1 MKAGSSA
8 LWNAAVGVALL
19 VLACRCADGGQGAT
33 IEEPDRP
40 PTNVVTYQVG
50 PDSLTRYSDLP
61 ATAAAWQAVTVSV
74 LEGGVVEA
82 LLKELGDPVEEDE
95 VMARLDAEVLEA
107 SAIQAEADLKYQR
120 YNFDRSRKLHK
131 EGSISEHEYF
141 AAEYQLKRAESFAKA
156 TRSRLG
162 FLSVKAP
169 FSGTVSRRA
178 IELGQLV
185 PVGGPAFDLVQTDS
199 IRVKAWVPEN
209 QIADFKK
216 GNSVEIRFDAYPGTT
231 LRASVGR
238 VGPAGDSSRRVFPVE
253 VHLSNADGRI
263 RPGMIGKLRAAR
275 KTYRHIAVIPREA
288 VLERET
294 GPVAFVDVEG
304 AARLR
309 PLTLGASE
317 GGRVVVLKGL
327 EFGDRVILRGGRD
340 LIDGDAVT
348 VTEAIG
354 G

>member
-1 MKAGSSA
+1 M
-8 LWNAAVGVALL
+8 WNAALGAALL
-19 VLACRCADGGQGAT
+19 VLICRCADGGQGAA
-33 IEEPDRP
+33 IEEPGRP
-40 PTNVVTYQVG
+40 PTNVVTYQVR

-61 ATAAAWQAVTVSV
+61 ATAAAWHAVTVSV

-82 LLKELGDPVEEDE
+82 LLKELGDRVEKGEA
-95 VMARLDAEVLEA
+95 MALLDAEVLEA

-131 EGSISEHEYF
+131 EGSISEHDYY
-141 AAEYQLKRAESFAKA
+141 AAEYQLKRAESFVKA

-169 FSGTVSRRA
+169 FSGTVAHRA

-199 IRVKAWVPEN
+199 IRVKTWVPEN
-209 QIADFKK
+209 QITDFKK

-231 LRASVGR
+231 LRASVSR
-238 VGPAGDSSRRVFPVE
+238 VGPAGDCSRRVFPVE
-253 VHLSNADGRI
+253 VHLPNADGHI
-263 RPGMIGKLRAAR
+263 RPGMISKLRAAR

-294 GPVAFVDVEG
+294 GPVAFVDKDG
-304 AARLR
+304 SAQLR

-317 GGRVVVLKGL
+317 GARVVVLKGL
-327 EFGDRVILRGGRD
+327 EFGERVILRGGRD
-340 LIDGDAVT
+340 LIDGDAIT